1 MKHDVPRIAATMV
14 GGGPTP
20 IVDVEGHIRAMAVSV
35 VSHALA
41 RAQEML
47 LQFVSDD
54 NVLVEELGHGGFGAC
69 GM

>member
-20 IVDVEGHIRAMAVSV
+20 IVDVKGPTPNV

-41 RAQEML
+41 RARKML

-54 NVLVEELGHGGFGAC
+54 NVLVEELSHGGSGAC